1 MLCLSRRPNTSRGE
15 KELAHVA
22 GMCPLYQDQAHF
34 HCHPAGSPGITR
46 QCEDPR
52 GETEFSH
59 CRWYL
64 CDFMQVTQPLWVWK
78 WKSESH
84 SVVSDSLRPHGLY
97 SPWNS
102 PGQHTGVGSRSLLQG
117 IVPTQGLKSIALLK
131 KKRKWEEWKWW
142 LSHCFIGLL
151 WAWNP
156 IIGLTTLCEPD
167 VFMCWVVVLMN
178 SS

>member
-131 KKRKWEEWKWW
+131 KKKKMGGMKMVAVSLLYRVIMSMESNHRFDHTLWTWCLHV
-142 LSHCFIGLL
+142 LSGGFD
-151 WAWNP
+151 
-156 IIGLTTLCEPD
+156 E
-167 VFMCWVVVLMN
+167 
-178 SS
+178 